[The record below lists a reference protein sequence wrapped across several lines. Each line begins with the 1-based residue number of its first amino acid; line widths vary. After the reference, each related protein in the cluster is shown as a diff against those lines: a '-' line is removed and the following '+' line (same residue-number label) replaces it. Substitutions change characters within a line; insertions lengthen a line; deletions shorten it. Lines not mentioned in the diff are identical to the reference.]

1 MTIPR
6 KQQIDLSVTPYYHCI
21 NRCVRRAFLCGEDKL
36 TGKSYEHRRGWISDK
51 IKSLSRVFAI
61 DVAAYAVMSNHY
73 HVVVRVDEEEASA
86 WSSTEVIHRWH
97 TFFKLPVMISRF
109 LKGECTTSAELKV
122 VDKIIEK
129 WRERLM
135 DISWFM
141 RLLNE
146 SIARESNKEDG
157 VTGHFWEGRFK
168 SQALLDEQAVIA
180 CMAYVD
186 LNPIRA
192 DMAKTPEQ
200 SDFTSIQERI
210 KTRMTKQHCDLLG
223 FVDMAGCKST
233 KVKAIPFEQNDYLAL
248 VDWSGRA
255 ILDNKRGSIP
265 TNTPPILVRLGI
277 DDQDWINHIL
287 YFERQFPTAAGNID
301 KLKQLAKQTSRRWI
315 KGMGCAFS
323 ACAEHT
329 H

>member
-6 KQQIDLSVTPYYHCI
+6 AQQIDLSVTPYYHCI

-36 TGKSYEHRRGWISDK
+36 SGKSYEHRRGWIVSK
-51 IKSLSRVFAI
+51 IKSLSTIFAI

-73 HVVVRVDEEEASA
+73 HVVLRVDKEEAES
-86 WSSTEVIHRWH
+86 WSPTEVIQRWGE
-97 TFFKLPVMISRF
+97 FFNLPVLVSRF
-109 LKGECTTSAELKV
+109 MKGECTTSAELNV
-122 VDKIIEK
+122 VDEIIEK
-129 WRERLM
+129 WRLRLM

-146 SIARESNKEDG
+146 FIARESNKEDG
-157 VTGHFWEGRFK
+157 VTGRFWEGRFK

-186 LNPIRA
+186 LNPVRA

-210 KTRMTKQHCDLLG
+210 QKTLKKQDCSLLG
-223 FVDMAGCKST
+223 FQCADPKSD
-233 KVKAIPFEQNDYLAL
+233 KAIPFEYAEYLAL

-255 ILDNKRGSIP
+255 ILNDKRGAIP
-265 TNTPPILVRLGI
+265 DTIPPILVRLGFESK
-277 DDQDWINHIL
+277 DWLGHIR
-287 YFERQFPTAAGNID
+287 YFERQFPTVAGNIE
-301 KLKQLAKQTSRRWI
+301 KLKQLAEQTSRRWI
-315 KGMGCAFS
+315 KGVGYAFNP
-323 ACAEHT
+323 CME
-329 H
+329 

>member
-6 KQQIDLSVTPYYHCI
+6 KQQIDLSVTPYYHCV

-36 TGKSYEHRRGWISDK
+36 TGQSYEHRRGWIADK
-51 IKSLSRVFAI
+51 IKVLSKTFAI

-73 HVVVRVDEEEASA
+73 HIVLRVDQDGATN
-86 WSSTEVIHRWH
+86 WSSLDVIERWGEFF
-97 TFFKLPVMISRF
+97 TFPVLISRF
-109 LKGECTTSAELKV
+109 IKGECTTSAELKV
-122 VDKIIEK
+122 VEEIIEK
-129 WRERLM
+129 WRNRLQ

-141 RLLNE
+141 RILNE
-146 SIARESNKEDG
+146 HIARQSNKEDG
-157 VTGHFWEGRFK
+157 ITGRFWEGRFK
-168 SQALLDEQAVIA
+168 SQALLDEQALIA

-200 SDFTSIQERI
+200 SDYTSIQERI
-210 KTRMTKQHCDLLG
+210 QKAMQKQVCTLLPFQDKTNEKE
-223 FVDMAGCKST
+223 V
-233 KVKAIPFEQNDYLAL
+233 VIPFEHNAYLDL

-255 ILDNKRGSIP
+255 ILSNKRGAIP
-265 TNTPPILVRLGI
+265 ANTPPILSRLGI
-277 DDQDWINHIL
+277 DEKDWINHIR

-301 KLKQLAKQTSRRWI
+301 KLRQLAEQTSRRWI

-323 ACAEHT
+323 PASG
-329 H
+329 